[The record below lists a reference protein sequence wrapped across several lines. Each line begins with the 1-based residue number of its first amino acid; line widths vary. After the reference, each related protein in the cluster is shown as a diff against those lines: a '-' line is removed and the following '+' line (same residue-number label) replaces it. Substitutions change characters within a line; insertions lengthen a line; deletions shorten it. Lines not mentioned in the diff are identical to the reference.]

1 MNHDILRVEVYMY
14 DCPLLFIIT
23 SLGMETSDF
32 GSGSGPIFVEQPVC
46 SGFEASILDCFMF
59 FPVGVHGCDH
69 SSDVGIRCLGL
80 PVVCFILYFISMPA
94 YNL

>member
-1 MNHDILRVEVYMY
+1 M

-46 SGFEASILDCFMF
+46 SGFEASVLDCFTF

-80 PVVCFILYFISMPA
+80 PVVHFILYSISMLA